1 MIQPLQF
8 LFFHPFHTTDPSV
21 LPALIASDSES
32 DHIIFQFIDLFIT
45 KSCKIRPQETEY
57 TFIREILL
65 CHIQKT
71 SQVFYKWIQQNT
83 SLMIHKY
90 RNSICFKCLFQIVSI
105 YIHITDY
112 DTNLTITVSFFSYQ
126 FPDLFCYSHCFFSRI
141 SRHMNS
147 KIFHFFFI
155 CSCSISENIPLQK
168 CQLFI
173 FLKTLYRIS
182 IQADRF
188 LYRNVFF
195 PRQTD

>member
-1 MIQPLQF
+1 
-8 LFFHPFHTTDPSV
+8 
-21 LPALIASDSES
+21 
-32 DHIIFQFIDLFIT
+32 
-45 KSCKIRPQETEY
+45 
-57 TFIREILL
+57 
-65 CHIQKT
+65 
-71 SQVFYKWIQQNT
+71 
-83 SLMIHKY
+83 MIHKY

-188 LYRNVFF
+188 LYCNVFF
-195 PRQTD
+195 PRQTDQCCHHLLAQSKQLIWMSVRIWILPLIHDNRYPYILTIFHKLQNQPVLHRCKACKSIQYHCAVL